1 MPWEEAC
8 RTGVIRRRF
17 SGALYLARD
26 SRFNFASRL
35 PGRLNKIQKMT
46 PVPQDTQREV
56 RYLIVWSVVWKGWV

>member
-8 RTGVIRRRF
+8 RTGVILGRF

-35 PGRLNKIQKMT
+35 PGRLNEIPKMT

-56 RYLIVWSVVWKGWV
+56 RYLIVWSVV